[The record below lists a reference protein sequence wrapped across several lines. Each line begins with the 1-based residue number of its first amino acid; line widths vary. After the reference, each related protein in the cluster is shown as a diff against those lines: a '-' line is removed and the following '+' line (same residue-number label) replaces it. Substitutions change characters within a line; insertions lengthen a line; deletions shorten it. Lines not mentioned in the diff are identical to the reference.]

1 MIDKKNDIID
11 LREIISIL
19 LQRKKLFGIVI
30 IITFILAS
38 ILIVLVPRTYTCTVK
53 LAPEAEGTSG
63 GGALSSIASS
73 FGFDLSNMESSD
85 AIFPLL
91 YPELFESNDFI
102 VELFDIKVKSL
113 DGDINTTYY
122 DYLDKYQKQA
132 VWKVPFTWLMLKINN
147 LLSPSIDINISNKES
162 ADALSS
168 KSFML
173 SRRQM
178 KIIEKIKNSV
188 ECSID
193 KKTNVVSITVTD
205 QDPLI
210 SASIADSV
218 RLRLQQFIIDY
229 RTRKARVD
237 VDHYQSLFD
246 AAKKEYDAAVLQYS
260 EYSDTHKDI
269 ILQAYI
275 SERDKLENDMSVKY
289 QTYTAIKTQL
299 EGAKA
304 KYQEKIPAFTVLQGA
319 TVPIKATGPK
329 RMFFVIGMV
338 FLAMIATSIY
348 VLKGKII
355 DFFR

>member
-1 MIDKKNDIID
+1 MI
-11 LREIISIL
+11 
-19 LQRKKLFGIVI
+19 
-30 IITFILAS
+30 T
-38 ILIVLVPRTYTCTVK
+38 
-53 LAPEAEGTSG
+53 TSG

-178 KIIEKIKNSV
+178 KIIEKIKNSI

-193 KKTNVVSITVTD
+193 KKTNVVSITITD

-329 RMFFVIGMV
+329 RMLFVIGMV